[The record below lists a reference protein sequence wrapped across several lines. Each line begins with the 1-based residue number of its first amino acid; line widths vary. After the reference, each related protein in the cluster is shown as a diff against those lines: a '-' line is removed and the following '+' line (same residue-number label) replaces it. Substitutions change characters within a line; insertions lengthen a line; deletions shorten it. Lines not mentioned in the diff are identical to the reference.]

1 MVWVGERRL
10 RSPPS
15 DPVRQETTMDPFH
28 AGLSRSIVDPR
39 RRATLWLSALTLFG
53 VSMMSIP
60 STPAA
65 DDTADDKP
73 MAKATFAG
81 GCFWCTEA
89 VYKEIKGVKEVTSGY
104 IGGKNPNPTY
114 KQVCTGLT
122 GHAEAVEIEY
132 DPDLVPYEK
141 LLEVFFA
148 THDPTTLNRQ
158 GADSGTQYRSG
169 VFYHDDEQ
177 KQIADKVIE
186 RLNVARVFPQR
197 IVTEVTEASTF
208 YPAED
213 YHQDYF
219 ENNPFQP
226 YCQAAVSPKVAKVR
240 KVFKDLLKE

>member
-1 MVWVGERRL
+1 
-10 RSPPS
+10 
-15 DPVRQETTMDPFH
+15 MDPFH

-39 RRATLWLSALTLFG
+39 RRAALLSALTFFG

-60 STPAA
+60 SIPAA

-158 GADSGTQYRSG
+158 GADAGTQYRSG

-177 KQIADKVIE
+177 KQIAEKVIE

>member
-1 MVWVGERRL
+1 
-10 RSPPS
+10 
-15 DPVRQETTMDPFH
+15 MDPFH
-28 AGLSRSIVDPR
+28 AGLSRSIVDR
-39 RRATLWLSALTLFG
+39 GRRATLWLSALTLFG

-89 VYKEIKGVKEVTSGY
+89 GYKEIKGVKEVTSGY

-158 GADSGTQYRSG
+158 GADVGTQYRSG

-177 KQIADKVIE
+177 KQIAEKVID
-186 RLNVARVFPQR
+186 RLDAAKVFPQR
-197 IVTEVTEASTF
+197 IVTEVTEASKF

-213 YHQDYF
+213 YHQNYF

>member
-1 MVWVGERRL
+1 
-10 RSPPS
+10 
-15 DPVRQETTMDPFH
+15 MDPFH

-39 RRATLWLSALTLFG
+39 RRAALLSALTFFG

-60 STPAA
+60 SIPAA

-89 VYKEIKGVKEVTSGY
+89 VYKEIKGVNEVTSGY

-158 GADSGTQYRSG
+158 GADAGTQYRSG

-177 KQIADKVIE
+177 KQIAEKVIE

-213 YHQDYF
+213 YHQDYYKK
-219 ENNPFQP
+219 NP
-226 YCQAAVSPKVAKVR
+226 VR
-240 KVFKDLLKE
+240 YQYYRSSCGRDARLKQLWGKAP

>member
-1 MVWVGERRL
+1 MLAIPPMFAIPAGCARSMV
-10 RSPPS
+10 
-15 DPVRQETTMDPFH
+15 T
-28 AGLSRSIVDPR
+28 R
-39 RRATLWLSALTLFG
+39 RRAAVSLSIGIFLG
-53 VSMMSIP
+53 VSM
-60 STPAA
+60 TPITPVHAA
-65 DDTADDKP
+65 DDTAEEKP

-114 KQVCTGLT
+114 KQVCTGMT

-132 DPDLVPYEK
+132 DPDLVPFEK

-158 GADSGTQYRSG
+158 GADVGTQYRSG

-177 KQIADKVIE
+177 KQIAEKVID
-186 RLNVARVFPQR
+186 RLDAAKVFPQR
-197 IVTEVTEASTF
+197 IVTEVTEASKF

>member
-1 MVWVGERRL
+1 MFAFPAG
-10 RSPPS
+10 RS
-15 DPVRQETTMDPFH
+15 H
-28 AGLSRSIVDPR
+28 SIFDPR
-39 RRATLWLSALTLFG
+39 RRAALLSALTFFG
-53 VSMMSIP
+53 VSMMSTP

-73 MAKATFAG
+73 LAKATFAG

-158 GADSGTQYRSG
+158 GADAGTQYRSG

-177 KQIADKVIE
+177 KQIAEKVIE